1 MSSEVLV
8 GDKELD
14 RYLTAIDKQFQD
26 AETVQLLS
34 RGQENNG
41 KALDVAEIL
50 RRDNPE
56 ISVGEIL
63 TSTAEYD
70 SDVGDSVLVTELE
83 IELNREG

>member
-56 ISVGEIL
+56 ISVGGIL

-70 SDVGDSVLVTELE
+70 TDVGDSVLVTELE
-83 IELNREG
+83 IELKREG